1 MKYFIK
7 KFYTL
12 EKNLFSVDCGNISIL
27 NKYSTIYY
35 MLVKKYNPIS
45 TFTLDFIYFYF
56 KNLFNK
62 IIFTIFFSKNFFRK
76 FIYIIS
82 VGLGFRKR
90 RRILRGKKMLELY
103 IGNRHRLA
111 YTFEKESFLF
121 VFKRSNI
128 LIFSNSKN
136 SIYLPLLQFRSIKK
150 ELVFKIKGFFINRV
164 KIKRRIARMWA
175 FARRVK
181 FKKVKVK
188 LSKKQKFV

>member
-1 MKYFIK
+1 
-7 KFYTL
+7 
-12 EKNLFSVDCGNISIL
+12 
-27 NKYSTIYY
+27 
-35 MLVKKYNPIS
+35 
-45 TFTLDFIYFYF
+45 
-56 KNLFNK
+56 
-62 IIFTIFFSKNFFRK
+62 
-76 FIYIIS
+76 
-82 VGLGFRKR
+82 
-90 RRILRGKKMLELY
+90 MLELY

-111 YTFEKESFLF
+111 YTFKPESFLF

-150 ELVFKIKGFFINRV
+150 ELVFKVKGFFINRV
-164 KIKRRIARMWA
+164 RIKRRIARMWA

>member
-7 KFYTL
+7 NFWAL
-12 EKNLFSVDCGNISIL
+12 EKGLFFIDFNSSSFFNKNLF
-27 NKYSTIYY
+27 IYRFLIKNY
-35 MLVKKYNPIS
+35 IPLTS
-45 TFTLDFIYFYF
+45 FGLDAAYFYF
-56 KNLFNK
+56 KNFFNK
-62 IIFTIFFSKNFFRK
+62 LSFIIFFSKNFFRK

-90 RRILRGKKMLELY
+90 RRNLRGKKMLELY

-111 YTFEKESFLF
+111 YNFGVESFLF

-136 SIYLPLLQFRSIKK
+136 SILLPILQFRSMKK

-164 KIKRRIARMWA
+164 KVRRRIARMWA

-181 FKKVKVK
+181 FKKVKIK

>member
-7 KFYTL
+7 KFYIL
-12 EKNLFSVDCGNISIL
+12 EKNLFFVDCNNIFVL
-27 NKYSTIYY
+27 NKQSLIYY
-35 MLVKKYNPIS
+35 NLIKKYRPIS
-45 TFTLDFIYFYF
+45 FFALDFIYFYF

-62 IIFTIFFSKNFFRK
+62 IVFTMFFSKSFFRK

-111 YTFEKESFLF
+111 YTFGSESFLF

-128 LIFSNSKN
+128 LIFSNSKH

-150 ELVFKIKGFFINRV
+150 ELVFKVKGFFINRV
-164 KIKRRIARMWA
+164 KIKRRIARMSA

-181 FKKVKVK
+181 FRKVKVK

>member
-12 EKNLFSVDCGNISIL
+12 EKNLFSSDCNNIFIL
-27 NKYSTIYY
+27 NKHSYIYY
-35 MLVKKYNPIS
+35 ILIKKYSSIS

-56 KNLFNK
+56 KSLFNK
-62 IIFTIFFSKNFFRK
+62 ILFTLFFSKNFFRK

-111 YTFEKESFLF
+111 YTFGNESFLF

-150 ELVFKIKGFFINRV
+150 ELVFKVKGFFINRV

>member
-7 KFYTL
+7 KFYPL
-12 EKNLFSVDCGNISIL
+12 EKNLFSVDYSNISVL
-27 NKYSTIYY
+27 NRHSFIYY
-35 MLVKKYNPIS
+35 MLIKRYSLVS
-45 TFTLDFIYFYF
+45 TFTLDFVYFYF
-56 KNLFNK
+56 KNFFNK
-62 IIFTIFFSKNFFRK
+62 ILFAVFFSKNFFRK

-111 YTFEKESFLF
+111 YTFEGESFLF

-164 KIKRRIARMWA
+164 KIKRRIARM
-175 FARRVK
+175 
-181 FKKVKVK
+181 
-188 LSKKQKFV
+188 

>member
-1 MKYFIK
+1 MKYFTK
-7 KFYTL
+7 YFWNL
-12 EKNLFSVDCGNISIL
+12 EKNLFSSNFHNFFL
-27 NKYSTIYY
+27 FNKHSFVYQFSFENYIFLSTQ
-35 MLVKKYNPIS
+35 N
-45 TFTLDFIYFYF
+45 LDIIYFYF
-56 KNLFNK
+56 KNFFNK
-62 IIFTIFFSKNFFRK
+62 LLFIIFFSKNFFRK

-90 RRILRGKKMLELY
+90 RRLLRGKKILELY

-111 YTFEKESFLF
+111 YTFGNQSFLF

-136 SIYLPLLQFRSIKK
+136 SIFLPVLQFRSMKK

-164 KIKRRIARMWA
+164 KVKRRIARMWA

-181 FKKVKVK
+181 FKKVKIK